1 MCVFVPYPWVV
12 KAALQLKCMSRF
24 KQHQAPPRH
33 PISHKNSRRTTRLI
47 SSPKKLQPTPHT
59 LHMLHMTSHQAPHR
73 LNVTFSEDTEAS
85 ETPSAT
91 IGASV
96 EHTLKR
102 KIEHKFA
109 SIQVC
114 ADKLPAIIA
123 QLFNDVGVI
132 QTPRNQL
139 YQLGPTGVW
148 KLASLAL
155 VRNTMARELL
165 EHQLKQYNGYK
176 SKIARV
182 LQSGAAS
189 AAVIKHMDDIASDH
203 LAALEELTRSNHF
216 RALIKQSLAKMQR
229 HEVDQDQDVVAF
241 NDRVYTVAMRLKL
254 PLNQRLKL
262 TERDELKQLR
272 VTRSLSYPASTVLAT
287 QNQTAG
293 HKAPLTPSPASWLEA
308 NGVDKSRIE
317 TLQWLLGTALMA
329 NRPAPNTVVQFVG
342 AGAAS
347 LATALQAIAG
357 ELALAAPVRDLAALT
372 TRQAPTTLHRWTLIS
387 TDETSIKYA
396 GRAVQKLKSAH
407 SVATTLPII
416 LSCDGSP
423 VLLPD
428 SWSVV
433 YVPVH
438 LAIDVVTADAAG
450 AWYRWMLA
458 ASDTPTTTT
467 NPTTSAALVRSL
479 AGPVVDDFLAVR
491 GWRPPC
497 TGHGA
502 EPARRSTS
510 TLASIVPAVEKVAA
524 SRALG
529 ALPITQHL
537 LTELLEQRK
546 FCVTRPANRLTVE
559 WYSGT

>member
-1 MCVFVPYPWVV
+1 
-12 KAALQLKCMSRF
+12 
-24 KQHQAPPRH
+24 
-33 PISHKNSRRTTRLI
+33 
-47 SSPKKLQPTPHT
+47 
-59 LHMLHMTSHQAPHR
+59 MLHMTSPHR
-73 LNVTFSEDTEAS
+73 INVTFSEDTEAS
-85 ETPSAT
+85 EAPSQPST
-91 IGASV
+91 TASAV

-109 SIQVC
+109 SIQIC

-123 QLFNDVGVI
+123 QLFVDVI

-148 KLASLAL
+148 KLASLAH
-155 VRNTMARELL
+155 VRDTMARELL
-165 EHQLKQYNGYK
+165 QHQLEQYNGYK
-176 SKIARV
+176 SKIAHV
-182 LQSGAAS
+182 VQASPSQSGAAS
-189 AAVIKHMDDIASDH
+189 AAVIKHMDDIASGH
-203 LAALEELTRSNHF
+203 QSALEELTRSNHF
-216 RALIKQSLAKMQR
+216 GALVKQSLAKMQR

-262 TERDELKQLR
+262 TERDELRQLR
-272 VTRSLSYPASTVLAT
+272 VTKSLPYPAAIVLAAQT
-287 QNQTAG
+287 QTAG
-293 HKAPLTPSPASWLEA
+293 HKPSTSPSPASWLEA

-329 NRPAPNTVVQFVG
+329 NRPASNTVVQFAG

-357 ELALAAPVRDLAALT
+357 ELALASPVRDLAALT
-372 TRQAPTTLHRWTLIS
+372 TRQTPTTLHRWTLIS

-407 SVATTLPII
+407 SVAMTLPII
-416 LSCDGSP
+416 LSRDGSP

-433 YVPVH
+433 YVPIH
-438 LAIDVVTADAAG
+438 SAIDVVTADTAG

-458 ASDTPTTTT
+458 ASETPTTTT
-467 NPTTSAALVRSL
+467 TAPTTSAALVRSL
-479 AGPVVDDFLAVR
+479 AGPVVDDFLAEE
-491 GWRPPC
+491 GWRPPG

-537 LTELLEQRK
+537 LTELLEQRR
-546 FCVTRPANRLTVE
+546 FHVTRPANRLTVE
-559 WYSGT
+559 WYHAADAAR

>member
-1 MCVFVPYPWVV
+1 
-12 KAALQLKCMSRF
+12 
-24 KQHQAPPRH
+24 
-33 PISHKNSRRTTRLI
+33 
-47 SSPKKLQPTPHT
+47 
-59 LHMLHMTSHQAPHR
+59 MLNMTSPHR
-73 LNVTFSEDTEAS
+73 INVTFSEDTEK
-85 ETPSAT
+85 PSAT
-91 IGASV
+91 TSTV

-123 QLFNDVGVI
+123 QLFDGVI
-132 QTPRNQL
+132 QSPRNQL

-148 KLASLAL
+148 KLTSAAH
-155 VRNTMARELL
+155 VRDTMARELL
-165 EHQLKQYNGYK
+165 KLQLGQYNGYK

-182 LQSGAAS
+182 LQASPSESGAAS
-189 AAVIKHMDDIASDH
+189 AAVIKHMNDIASDH
-203 LAALEELTRSNHF
+203 LATLEELTRSNHF

-262 TERDELKQLR
+262 TERDELRQLR
-272 VTRSLSYPASTVLAT
+272 VTKSLPYPASTVLAAQT
-287 QNQTAG
+287 QMAG
-293 HKAPLTPSPASWLEA
+293 HKTSLTPSPASWLEA

-479 AGPVVDDFLAVR
+479 AGPVVDDFLADE
-491 GWRPPC
+491 GWRPPS

-559 WYSGT
+559 WYHADCG

>member
-1 MCVFVPYPWVV
+1 
-12 KAALQLKCMSRF
+12 
-24 KQHQAPPRH
+24 
-33 PISHKNSRRTTRLI
+33 
-47 SSPKKLQPTPHT
+47 
-59 LHMLHMTSHQAPHR
+59 MLHMASPHR
-73 LNVTFSEDTEAS
+73 INVTFSEDTDA
-85 ETPSAT
+85 PSAT
-91 IGASV
+91 TSTI

-114 ADKLPAIIA
+114 GEKLPAIIA
-123 QLFNDVGVI
+123 QLIHDVGVI
-132 QTPRNQL
+132 QSPRNQL
-139 YQLGPTGVW
+139 YQLSGVW
-148 KLASLAL
+148 KLTSAAH
-155 VRNTMARELL
+155 VRDTMARELL
-165 EHQLKQYNGYK
+165 KLQLGQYNGYK

-182 LQSGAAS
+182 LQASPSESGAAS
-189 AAVIKHMDDIASDH
+189 AAVIKHMNDIASDH
-203 LAALEELTRSNHF
+203 LATLEELTRSNHF
-216 RALIKQSLAKMQR
+216 GALVKHSLTKMQR

-262 TERDELKQLR
+262 TERDELRQLR
-272 VTRSLSYPASTVLAT
+272 VTKSLPYPASTVLAAQT
-287 QNQTAG
+287 QTAG
-293 HKAPLTPSPASWLEA
+293 HKTSLTPSPSPASWLEA

-342 AGAAS
+342 AGTAS

-357 ELALAAPVRDLAALT
+357 ELALAALVRDLAALT
-372 TRQAPTTLHRWTLIS
+372 TRQAPTVKGHRWTLIS

-407 SVATTLPII
+407 SVATTLPIV
-416 LSCDGSP
+416 LSRDASP

-433 YVPVH
+433 YVPIH

-458 ASDTPTTTT
+458 ASDAPTT

-479 AGPVVDDFLAVR
+479 AGPVVDDFLAKE
-491 GWRPPC
+491 GWQPLG
-497 TGHGA
+497 TGHSV
-502 EPARRSTS
+502 EPVRRSTS

-537 LTELLEQRK
+537 LTELLEKRK
-546 FCVTRPANRLTVE
+546 FHVMRPANRLTVE
-559 WYSGT
+559 WYHADCG